1 MKPVTAKKCGNPFF
15 IVGAG
20 RSGSTLLR
28 VILNRH
34 SLLCI
39 PPESWFLLPLS
50 QKFPFDRPLA
60 GSDIDAA
67 CKIITGHRRWPDFGF
82 DAEWFSH
89 QVAEKQID
97 SIRGLCDLF
106 FGLCLER
113 TGKSQWGD
121 KTPPYVQIVPEI
133 MMLYP
138 EARIIYLVRDGR
150 DVANSFIDT
159 RWHGP
164 GAWANCREWI
174 DATRRFASLSTNPNL
189 AGRML
194 RIRYEDLVTRTEAV
208 LSDICAFLGVDPEPS
223 MLRWDEDEPAV
234 VPERES
240 HAHTKLGR
248 RPRETDLYRWRN
260 DSSAV
265 RVLLL
270 ESYMRRELTMENYP
284 LRFRSTMWLPLQG
297 FIATLGPA
305 AARLYRSMVWRLRS
319 LSGPNGRGSN

>member
-1 MKPVTAKKCGNPFF
+1 MPVAAKKCVNPFF

-28 VILNRH
+28 VILSRH

-60 GSDIDAA
+60 DSDIDAA

-82 DAEWFSH
+82 DAGSFSQ
-89 QVAEKQID
+89 QVAEKRID

-106 FGLCLER
+106 FGLCMER
-113 TGKSQWGD
+113 AGKPRWGD
-121 KTPPYVQIVPEI
+121 KTPPYIRIVPEI
-133 MMLYP
+133 MKLYP
-138 EARIIYLVRDGR
+138 EAKIIYLVRDGR
-150 DVANSFIDT
+150 DVVNSFIET
-159 RWHGP
+159 GWHGP

-174 DATRRFASLSTNPNL
+174 DATRRFASLSENSNL
-189 AGRML
+189 AERIL

-208 LSDICAFLGVDPEPS
+208 VSDICAFLGVDPEPS
-223 MLRWDEDEPAV
+223 ILRWSDEEQPM
-234 VPERES
+234 VPQRES

-260 DSSAV
+260 GSSAV

-270 ESYMRRELTMENYP
+270 ESYMRRELTIENYP

-297 FIATLGPA
+297 IIAMLAPA
-305 AARLYRSMVWRLRS
+305 TARLYRSAVWRLRR
-319 LSGPNGRGSN
+319 LPGLNRWRAG